1 MEGPFLF
8 FGPKFANFVRIG
20 YDPAVR
26 LEDLLLS
33 EGILDQ
39 ATLAELVMWRADR
52 GGSLDT
58 ALLELGLVDETR
70 LVRLLERACDLRN
83 RVDPLGTPEPAA
95 LNKLNRTQAERY
107 RAVPFRIVGRH
118 LDVVL
123 RDAHDLGIVDELG
136 FITGLHIH
144 PTVATEARVAA
155 QLTAH
160 YGVPMPPR
168 LDAALAQ
175 RAEPEAKRDWEE
187 RLARRRGSMP
197 AAPVGELT
205 PPPVFEEG
213 GAIHDAGLAEMIRAP
228 DTVALPEDLTPPPP
242 PPPVF
247 QYDEVAAH
255 IDQATDPNDVSA
267 LALDYLTSFLSR
279 AVLLSIR
286 RGRLTGWDA
295 RGGRLRKE
303 SVERLTFTL
312 EEPSIFASAAITGA
326 YTGPLPRGPIEE
338 ELVIK
343 LGGETWPDH
352 VIVTAIR
359 VQGKTV
365 AILYC
370 EADTEDARTAAHEPV
385 GVIAGFLSDAC
396 RRMILLRKGEL

>member
-1 MEGPFLF
+1 MPEI
-8 FGPKFANFVRIG
+8 R
-20 YDPAVR
+20 YDLPVR

-39 ATLAELVMWRADR
+39 AALAELIMYRAER
-52 GGSLDT
+52 GGGLDT
-58 ALLELGLVDETR
+58 ALLELGLVDEAR
-70 LVRLLERACDLRN
+70 LVRLLERTCDLRN
-83 RVDPLGTPEPAA
+83 RVDPTGSPEGQA
-95 LNKLNRTQAERY
+95 LNKLNRSQAEKY
-107 RAVPFRIVGRH
+107 HAVPFRFVGRH

-123 RDAHDLGIVDELG
+123 RDASDLKVIDELG

-144 PTVATEARVAA
+144 PSVAAEARVAA
-155 QLTAH
+155 QLSRA
-160 YGVPMPPR
+160 YGVPLLPR
-168 LDAALAQ
+168 FEAALAGRVEPAVMQ
-175 RAEPEAKRDWEE
+175 RWEE
-187 RLARRRGSMP
+187 RLARRRGETP
-197 AAPVGELT
+197 AAPIGELT

-213 GAIHDAGLAEMIRAP
+213 MAIHDDRLAEMVRDPEAP
-228 DTVALPEDLTPPPP
+228 TIVDPPEPPPP
-242 PPPVF
+242 PPPPRIATPARV
-247 QYDEVAAH
+247 YDEVAAQ
-255 IDQATDPNDVSA
+255 IDQAIDPAEVSS
-267 LALDYLTSFLSR
+267 LALLYLTSFLPR

-303 SVERLTFTL
+303 SVDRLSFPL
-312 EEPSIFASAAITGA
+312 DEPSIFASAAITGA

-343 LGGETWPDH
+343 LGGDAWPEH
-352 VIVTAIR
+352 VLVTAIR

-370 EADTEDARTAAHEPV
+370 EADDEDSRTAAHEPI
-385 GVIAGFLSDAC
+385 GVLAGLLSDAC